1 MLLVLVCSI
10 TNHPQTM
17 KNASIDYTPLGL
29 FGFSITSILISLHGL
44 GVFPLNA
51 LVISMALVFGGA
63 TQLLVGLQAYKHG
76 YSFAGITFSAY
87 GLYWL
92 SYVGILLLPALNI
105 VPTPPASLVG
115 SYFIL
120 WGIFTSTMTIIAH
133 RLSRLDFIIFLTLAV
148 VYFSLALHQFLPF
161 SSINILSSIMGIIC
175 GCCAFYLAM
184 TKVLQQELVFLPLP
198 AQIVLPSKNTDA
210 QQEHS

>member
-1 MLLVLVCSI
+1 
-10 TNHPQTM
+10 M

-29 FGFSITSILISLHGL
+29 FGFSITSILINLHGL

-63 TQLLVGLQAYKHG
+63 TQLLVGLQAYKQGHN
-76 YSFAGITFSAY
+76 FAGITFSAY

-105 VPTPPASLVG
+105 VPTPPAALVG
-115 SYFIL
+115 FYFIL

-133 RLSRLDFIIFLTLAV
+133 RLTRLDFMVFLTLAM
-148 VYFSLALHQFLPF
+148 VYFLLALHQFLPF
-161 SSINILSSIMGIIC
+161 SSINILASIMGIVC

-184 TKVLQQELVFLPLP
+184 IKVLQQELAFLPLP
-198 AQIVLPSKNTDA
+198 TPMVSSPKNIDI